1 MDRLTDKQA
10 RFCEEYLKDLNS
22 TKAALRSG
30 YSAKT
35 CRAIGCENLTKPIIQ
50 ERIRKK
56 IKQISEDN
64 EITVERIVKE
74 IASAA
79 FSNVADLFDESG
91 NLKDMKE
98 LEREVAAAISSIDIS
113 EISTA
118 AISSIDISEISTAQ
132 GEIGTTTKIRLWD
145 KLKALEMLARYM
157 RIFEGEK
164 APETATQVNIA
175 QMIQNIQSMSTEQL
189 LEETERR
196 LREVKQQNL
205 E

>member
-118 AISSIDISEISTAQ
+118 Q

>member
-118 AISSIDISEISTAQ
+118 Q

-175 QMIQNIQSMSTEQL
+175 QVIQNIREMSTEEL
-189 LEETERR
+189 LRYTEKT
-196 LREVKQQNL
+196 LREKREANL
-205 E
+205 TSNTDSQELG